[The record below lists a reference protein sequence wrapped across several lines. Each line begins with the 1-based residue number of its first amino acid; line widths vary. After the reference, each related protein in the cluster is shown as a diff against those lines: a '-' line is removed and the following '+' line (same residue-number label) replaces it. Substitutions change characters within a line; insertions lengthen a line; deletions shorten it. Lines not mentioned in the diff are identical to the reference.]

1 MDVPLTGMY
10 LRTSHKSASYMGVMT
25 ALRGKGIDYVK
36 YLTTFEKS
44 TRTTMTDG
52 GRLGLAPSVSK
63 PGDVVAIIK
72 GARAPFIL
80 RPNQCGFVYKIIG
93 QVYIRSL
100 MFGEAL
106 ETKDFNFK
114 EIEITQCCE
123 IDEFSQVLREYARS

>member
-44 TRTTMTDG
+44 TRIIMTDG

-72 GARAPFIL
+72 GHEHHLSFDRTSVAL
-80 RPNQCGFVYKIIG
+80 C
-93 QVYIRSL
+93 IRS
-100 MFGEAL
+100 
-106 ETKDFNFK
+106 
-114 EIEITQCCE
+114 
-123 IDEFSQVLREYARS
+123 SARSTPAV